1 MYTLSGYEGEE
12 YLQRVAS
19 YINNK
24 INEFN
29 EIEEVRRFSV
39 DMKAALVEL
48 NIADDFFK
56 AKDRIEKLEQ
66 DLDDLKHELISEQ
79 IKAETNQG
87 TARELEIQ
95 NKELALQKAKLEAA
109 LEEALLD
116 KDIKKTGKK

>member
-1 MYTLSGYEGEE
+1 MTGV
-12 YLQRVAS
+12 QTC
-19 YINNK
+19 
-24 INEFN
+24 
-29 EIEEVRRFSV
+29 
-39 DMKAALVEL
+39 ALP
-48 NIADDFFK
+48 IY
-56 AKDRIEKLEQ
+56 
-66 DLDDLKHELISEQ
+66 LKHELISEQ

>member
-1 MYTLSGYEGEE
+1 MKE
-12 YLQRVAS
+12 
-19 YINNK
+19 K
-24 INEFN
+24 
-29 EIEEVRRFSV
+29 EIY
-39 DMKAALVEL
+39 
-48 NIADDFFK
+48 
-56 AKDRIEKLEQ
+56 
-66 DLDDLKHELISEQ
+66 DLKHELISEQ

>member
-1 MYTLSGYEGEE
+1 
-12 YLQRVAS
+12 
-19 YINNK
+19 
-24 INEFN
+24 
-29 EIEEVRRFSV
+29 
-39 DMKAALVEL
+39 MKAALVEL

-66 DLDDLKHELISEQ
+66 DLEVKEKEIYDLKHELISEQ